1 MKIKTK
7 FKRLWLY
14 FFISKIVYMFSAIFV
29 YSQFTPLSDTFS
41 YLSGEFYSPQ
51 EMFSQS
57 TLFIGTITYSFSLTI
72 GPVLANVPFVILSF
86 YGIYFA
92 VSRIDLT
99 NKQLTMLLIL
109 LSFPNFGIYSS
120 VASKEAIAVFF
131 MGVILGFIIDIIKKR
146 HVENYV
152 LIFIAFYLCI
162 FFKPQYMIGISA
174 LLIYLFLSMKLRL
187 KGYGKLFLLVLFF
200 IVSFGLLYIFR
211 YEINALSFRMPPNFS
226 LNSSSTRENTFW
238 IDDFDVFKNA
248 LYGMYIAFVGPT
260 FTEAMQKTTHL
271 FAWIESMIILST
283 FAFGSLKLYIVSI
296 KTNKLNIYYLSI
308 FLIVTLWILFVHY
321 PFGVLN
327 PGSAIRYREN
337 FYGFLVILFYF
348 LYTETLNQYYQ
359 NTEKKN
365 KIQDKQ

>member
-7 FKRLWLY
+7 FKRLWFY
-14 FFISKIVYMFSAIFV
+14 FFISKIIYMFSAIFV
-29 YSQFTPLSDTFS
+29 YSKFSPLVDTHS
-41 YLSGEFYSPQ
+41 YLTGVVYDPQ
-51 EMFSQS
+51 LMFSKS
-57 TLFIGTITYSFSLTI
+57 TQMIGTIAYSFSLI
-72 GPVLANVPFVILSF
+72 LGPVLANVPFLILSL
-86 YGIYFA
+86 YGIYYA

-99 NKQLTMLLIL
+99 NKQLTILLIL
-109 LSFPNFGIYSS
+109 LSFPTFGIYSS

-146 HVENYV
+146 HVGNYL
-152 LIFIAFYLCI
+152 LIVIAFYLCI
-162 FFKPQYMIGISA
+162 LFKPQYMIGISA

-211 YEINALSFRMPPNFS
+211 YEINARSFNMPKYFS

-238 IDDFDVFKNA
+238 IEEFDVFKNA

-260 FTEAMQKTTHL
+260 ITEATQKTTHL

-283 FAFGSLKLYIVSI
+283 FAVGSLKLYLVAI
-296 KTNKLNIYYLSI
+296 KTYKLNIYYLSI
-308 FLIVTLWILFVHY
+308 FLTVTLWILFVHY

-359 NTEKKN
+359 NLEIKN

>member
-1 MKIKTK
+1 MKIKITS
-7 FKRLWLY
+7 KRLWLY
-14 FFISKIVYMFSAIFV
+14 FFISKIIYMFSAIFV
-29 YSQFTPLSDTFS
+29 YSKFSPLVDTHS
-41 YLSGEFYSPQ
+41 YLTGVVYDPQ
-51 EMFSQS
+51 LMFSKS
-57 TLFIGTITYSFSLTI
+57 TQMIGTIAYSFSLI
-72 GPVLANVPFVILSF
+72 LGPVLANVPFVILSF
-86 YGIYFA
+86 YGIYYA

-99 NKQLTMLLIL
+99 NKQLTILLIL
-109 LSFPNFGIYSS
+109 LSFPTFGIYSS

-146 HVENYV
+146 HVGNYL
-152 LIFIAFYLCI
+152 LIVIAFYLCI
-162 FFKPQYMIGISA
+162 LFKPQYMIGISA
-174 LLIYLFLSMKLRL
+174 LLIYLFLSRILRL

-211 YEINALSFRMPPNFS
+211 YEINAISFNMPKYFS
-226 LNSSSTRENTFW
+226 LKSNSTRENTFW

-260 FTEAMQKTTHL
+260 FTEATQKTTHL

-283 FAFGSLKLYIVSI
+283 FAVGSLKLYLVAI
-296 KTNKLNIYYLSI
+296 KTYKLNIYYLSI
-308 FLIVTLWILFVHY
+308 FLTVTLWILFVHY

-359 NTEKKN
+359 NLEIKN